1 MEKVF
6 LLNRFIMSN
15 EWGGCWQTHTT
26 NTHPLSFTGNW
37 EDYKYFFE
45 GTRHRRELKYR
56 EIEKQESKSKIREV
70 FAYSFHAQGL
80 KNIMHGLLVVLPEDD
95 TCTIYVSLSL
105 SLSLNGINC
114 YLFYKNLKQI
124 KWKIGLI
131 YGLRMASKFYYKHGD
146 YVLILKLT
154 IIHVV
159 FVLYNSCSYIE
170 VDYVVFFFFFLVK
183 RLWIVRYYF
192 CLVSCF

>member
-1 MEKVF
+1 MDEEVSGLSPCRGQHVCCQRFILIISQKYTAFIKILLLASELSELHHFYLYRSFIQSLFSNTTVCFLIWLSPMLLRTGEMEKVF
-6 LLNRFIMSN
+6 FLNRFIMSN
-15 EWGGCWQTHTT
+15 EWGGCWRTHTT

-105 SLSLNGINC
+105 SL
-114 YLFYKNLKQI
+114 
-124 KWKIGLI
+124 
-131 YGLRMASKFYYKHGD
+131 
-146 YVLILKLT
+146 
-154 IIHVV
+154 
-159 FVLYNSCSYIE
+159 
-170 VDYVVFFFFFLVK
+170 
-183 RLWIVRYYF
+183 
-192 CLVSCF
+192 

>member
-6 LLNRFIMSN
+6 FLNRFIMSN
-15 EWGGCWQTHTT
+15 EWGGCWRTHTT

-45 GTRHRRELKYR
+45 GTRPLRELKYR

-105 SLSLNGINC
+105 SLNGINC

-124 KWKIGLI
+124 KWKIGLMVWEWRVSSI
-131 YGLRMASKFYYKHGD
+131 TSMEIMF
-146 YVLILKLT
+146 
-154 IIHVV
+154 
-159 FVLYNSCSYIE
+159 LYWSW
-170 VDYVVFFFFFLVK
+170 L
-183 RLWIVRYYF
+183 
-192 CLVSCF
+192 